1 MKTEELLA
9 LLREHAAL
17 VNLEAE
23 VVLAL
28 KAYQVGHEPLLQS
41 QIERIQVSLQRI
53 EEVRQRNERGQ
64 NGNDA
69 REES

>member
-23 VVLAL
+23 VILAL
-28 KAYQVGHEPLLQS
+28 KAYQVGHEPTLTS
-41 QIERIQVSLQRI
+41 QINQIIVCLQRL
-53 EEVRQRNERGQ
+53 EEVRQRNQRSQHGD
-64 NGNDA
+64 DA